1 MAQRRLRTRPWPRN
15 GAYPCHQKRGTHRQ
29 QTRRHHRIAP
39 RRIRHALARWQSEQT
54 AVITIVDRSALQ
66 LPGSPTSRFE
76 GADHSADVSM
86 FWVHTPPGNGPDFH
100 WHPYT
105 ETWVVL
111 HGEVRIEAGDEQLL
125 AQTGN
130 IVTAHATPA
139 PRCRSVGRAELERLC
154 IPASPTIMQG
164 VVTPP
169 PSPRYRSTPSNPEEG
184 DGDHRAYL
192 GRASA

>member
-1 MAQRRLRTRPWPRN
+1 M
-15 GAYPCHQKRGTHRQ
+15 
-29 QTRRHHRIAP
+29 
-39 RRIRHALARWQSEQT
+39 
-54 AVITIVDRSALQ
+54 ITIVDRSALQ

-130 IVTAHATPA
+130 IVTVPA
-139 PRCRSVGRAELERLC
+139 KTNHRFRSVGRAELEMLC
-154 IPASPTIMQG
+154 IHASPTIIQG
-164 VVTPP
+164 FVTPP
-169 PSPRYRSTPSNPEEG
+169 PSPR
-184 DGDHRAYL
+184 
-192 GRASA
+192 